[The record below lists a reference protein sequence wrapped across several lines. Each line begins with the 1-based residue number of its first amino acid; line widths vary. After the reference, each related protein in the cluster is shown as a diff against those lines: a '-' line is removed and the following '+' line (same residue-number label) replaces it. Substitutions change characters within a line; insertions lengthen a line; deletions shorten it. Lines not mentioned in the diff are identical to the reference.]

1 MFGFSELA
9 ERERDSQAKLF
20 SGQFRKTEHPT
31 PPVSKVSTSM
41 THTTRY
47 RIEGMHCAS
56 CVARVESAL
65 RKLPG
70 VTEVAVNLAT
80 NEARIQYA
88 DDPPSEVIAA
98 VEAVGYRASLRPEA
112 VDSSTLAGN
121 PADTFRFRDFA
132 RPAAPALAVVLLAY
146 FVESVPLAPVWM
158 LLLATLV
165 LYTSGR
171 EFFINAARSLRHAAL
186 DMDVLVAL
194 GAGSAYLAG
203 AWSFGELLKSGFSHL
218 GHNAASDQCGSDF
231 TAAVLI
237 VVFVRLGRTL
247 ETRARRKASDA
258 IGRLLNLQSATAHVL
273 RSSGDLLSQESEVD
287 LPVDQVVVGDVV
299 LVRAGERV
307 PVDGVVMAGVTEI
320 DESSFTGEPLPVR
333 KQPGDQ
339 VLGGSVNQSGSFR
352 FRAERVGEEM
362 ALRRIAALVRDA
374 QGSKAP
380 IARLA
385 DRVAGIFVP
394 IVLAIAVLTLLW
406 WLTHDDVHT
415 AISRAVAVLVVA
427 CPCALGLAT
436 PTAVMVAMGK
446 GAELGVLFK
455 DGAALE
461 RTASVQIALFDKT
474 GTLTEGRP
482 EIVEVI
488 PSDGITRPELLRVA
502 GTIASGSNHPLAR
515 AVVALAKQESVPL
528 DATPDHVHSEP
539 GLGLKAELNGEIVL
553 MGNWRWLERD
563 GVGSLFQAAESP
575 LANDVDSR
583 RPEKD
588 SRPLSAR
595 IESLGRT
602 PLFVARGQQVLGV
615 LAAEDRVRPTAS
627 DATLAL
633 RHLHVT
639 TGLVSGDRLA
649 VVTNVAHKLGITLIE
664 AERLPTEKADV
675 VHSLQATGRRVAMIG
690 DGVNDAP
697 ALASADVGFAIG
709 AGADIAIEAADVTLV
724 GSDPRAVAHAIE
736 LARRTLSIIRQN
748 LFFAFA
754 YNVISIPLAA
764 GLLSAFGPII
774 LPPGFA
780 AAAMSA
786 SSVLVVTNSL
796 RLRRFKQFSTG

>member
-1 MFGFSELA
+1 
-9 ERERDSQAKLF
+9 
-20 SGQFRKTEHPT
+20 
-31 PPVSKVSTSM
+31 M
-41 THTTRY
+41 THTARY
-47 RIEGMHCAS
+47 RIEGMHCAA
-56 CVARVESAL
+56 CVGRVEAAIG
-65 RKLPG
+65 KLPG
-70 VTEVAVNLAT
+70 VTTVAVNLAT
-80 NEARIQYA
+80 NEARVQH
-88 DDPPSEVIAA
+88 DDGVQPAVTQA
-98 VEAVGYRASLRPEA
+98 VESVGYHASEL
-112 VDSSTLAGN
+112 
-121 PADTFRFRDFA
+121 PASGDVTALGTTSPSDPFRLNDLL

-146 FVESVPLAPVWM
+146 FVESVPLAPLWL
-158 LLLATLV
+158 LLLATVV
-165 LYTSGR
+165 LIASGR
-171 EFFINAARSLRHAAL
+171 EFFANAARALRHAAL

-203 AWSFGELLKSGFSHL
+203 VWSFLEALKSGLSHL
-218 GHNAASDQCGSDF
+218 GHSPASGQCGSDF

-247 ETRARRKASDA
+247 EARARRKASDA
-258 IGRLLNLQSATAHVL
+258 IGRLLDLQAPTAHVL
-273 RSSGDLLSQESEVD
+273 RSSGGLLAQETEVEI
-287 LPVDQVVVGDVV
+287 PVDQVAVGDVV

-307 PVDGVVMAGVTEI
+307 PVDGVVLAGVTEI

-333 KQPGDQ
+333 KQAGDQ

-352 FRAERVGEEM
+352 FRAERVGDEM
-362 ALRRIAALVRDA
+362 TLRRIAALVRDA

-394 IVLAIAVLTLLW
+394 IVLAIAAVTLIW
-406 WLTHDDVHT
+406 WMTHADVHT

-461 RTASVQIALFDKT
+461 QTASLQIALFDKT

-482 EIVEVI
+482 EIVEVS
-488 PSDGITRPELLRVA
+488 PADGVSRDELLRTA
-502 GTIASGSNHPLAR
+502 ATTALASTHPLSR
-515 AVVALAKQESVPL
+515 AVVEIARKESVPL
-528 DATPDHVHSEP
+528 GPVPHDAQTSP
-539 GLGLKAELNGEIVL
+539 GLGLQAEIDGETVRL
-553 MGNWRWLERD
+553 GNERFFSQF
-563 GVGSLFQAAESP
+563 GLAVGG
-575 LANDVDSR
+575 
-583 RPEKD
+583 
-588 SRPLSAR
+588 SATGP
-595 IESLGRT
+595 GRT
-602 PLFVARGQQVLGV
+602 TMFVTRGIQLLGH
-615 LAAEDRVRPTAS
+615 LAAEDRIRPTAA

-633 RHLHVT
+633 RHLGID

-649 VVTNVAHKLGITLIE
+649 VAQSVASKLGISILE
-664 AERLPTEKADV
+664 AERLPSEKSDV
-675 VHSLQATGRRVAMIG
+675 VRSLQATGRRVGMIG

-709 AGADIAIEAADVTLV
+709 AGADVAIEAADVTLV
-724 GSDPRAVAHAIE
+724 GSDPRAVPHAIE

-754 YNVISIPLAA
+754 YNVVSIPLAS
-764 GLLSAFGPII
+764 GLLSAFGAII

-796 RLRRFKQFSTG
+796 RLRRFKPNS

>member
-1 MFGFSELA
+1 
-9 ERERDSQAKLF
+9 
-20 SGQFRKTEHPT
+20 
-31 PPVSKVSTSM
+31 M

-70 VTEVAVNLAT
+70 VTDVAVNLAT

-88 DDPPSEVIAA
+88 GDPPSEVIAA

-112 VDSSTLAGN
+112 VDSSTLLGN
-121 PADTFRFRDFA
+121 AADTFRLRDFA

-165 LYTSGR
+165 LFTSGR
-171 EFFINAARSLRHAAL
+171 EFFINAVRSLRHAAL

-203 AWSFGELLKSGFSHL
+203 AWSFGELLKSGLSHL
-218 GHNAASDQCGSDF
+218 GHNVASGQCGSEF

-258 IGRLLNLQSATAHVL
+258 IGHLLNLQSATAHVL
-273 RSSGDLLSQESEVD
+273 RSSVDLLMQESEVD
-287 LPVDQVVVGDVV
+287 LPVDQVDVGDVV

-307 PVDGVVMAGVTEI
+307 PVDGVVLAGVTEI

-339 VLGGSVNQSGSFR
+339 VLGGSVNQSGIFR

-362 ALRRIAALVRDA
+362 TLRRIAALVRDA

-406 WLTHDDVHT
+406 WLTHTDGHT

-436 PTAVMVAMGK
+436 PTAIMVAMGK

-482 EIVEVI
+482 EIVDVI
-488 PSDGITRPELLRVA
+488 PSDGTTRAELLRVA
-502 GTIASGSNHPLAR
+502 ATIASGSNHPLAR
-515 AVVALAKQESVPL
+515 AVVMLAKQESVSL
-528 DATPDHVHSEP
+528 DATPDQVHSEP
-539 GLGLKAELNGEIVL
+539 GLGLKAELDGEIVL
-553 MGNWRWLERD
+553 LGNWRWLERD
-563 GVGSLFQAAESP
+563 ANRRVSGTALAAGISPGNGSPAAPVASAIP
-575 LANDVDSR
+575 LNVSAGKLT
-583 RPEKD
+583 P
-588 SRPLSAR
+588 PALLSQR

-633 RHLHVT
+633 RLLHVT

-649 VVTNVAHKLGITLIE
+649 VVKNVAHKLGITLIE

-709 AGADIAIEAADVTLV
+709 AGADIAIEAADVTLI

-754 YNVISIPLAA
+754 YNVVSIPLAA
-764 GLLSAFGPII
+764 GLLSAFGAII

-796 RLRRFKQFSTG
+796 RLRRFQPSDLRGI